1 MASARILR
9 PAKTAMS
16 SGTAR
21 TKNWILEFE
30 QATRRQAE
38 PLMGWISAEDTL
50 NQVRLRFATLEEAR
64 DYAEKH
70 GMTYSVEEP
79 HSRSIKPKAY
89 ADISDSTASADAAPT
104 DRPRSSTG

>member
-1 MASARILR
+1 MALARILR

-21 TKNWILEFE
+21 TKHWILEFE

-50 NQVRLRFATLEEAR
+50 NQIRLKFDSLEEAQA
-64 DYAEKH
+64 YAQKH
-70 GMTYSVEEP
+70 GLDYSVEAP
-79 HSRSIKPKAY
+79 QLSAPKPKAY
-89 ADISDSTASADAAPT
+89 ADNFKAD
-104 DRPRSSTG
+104 RIG

>member
-16 SGTAR
+16 SGTAH
-21 TKNWILEFE
+21 TKRWILEFE

-50 NQVRLRFATLEEAR
+50 NQVRLHFDTLEEAIAF
-64 DYAEKH
+64 AEKH
-70 GMTYSVEEP
+70 GHDYTVEEP
-79 HSRSIKPKAY
+79 HEPRFKPKSY
-89 ADISDSTASADAAPT
+89 ADNFRY
-104 DRPRSSTG
+104 DRIRT

>member
-1 MASARILR
+1 MTSARILR

-21 TKNWILEFE
+21 TKKWILEFE

-50 NQVRLRFATLEEAR
+50 NQVRLRFDTLEEAR

-70 GMTYSVEEP
+70 GMTFSVEEP
-79 HSRSIKPKAY
+79 HNRSIKPKAY
-89 ADISDSTASADAAPT
+89 ADNFRF
-104 DRPRSSTG
+104 DRIR